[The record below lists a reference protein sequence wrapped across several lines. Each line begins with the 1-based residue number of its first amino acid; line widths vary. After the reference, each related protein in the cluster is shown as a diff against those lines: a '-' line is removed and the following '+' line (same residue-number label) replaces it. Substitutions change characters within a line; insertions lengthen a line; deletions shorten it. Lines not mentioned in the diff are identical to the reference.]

1 MTVRELIK
9 KLEMCDQDKEISI
22 MTDNDWESITDVE
35 SIEVFNKGNKR
46 KSTSV
51 YIIKGEW

>member
-1 MTVRELIK
+1 MTVKELIK
-9 KLEMCDQDKEISI
+9 KLEICDQDKEISI

-35 SIEVFNKGNKR
+35 SIEVFSKGNKR

>member
-1 MTVRELIK
+1 MTVKDLIK

-22 MTDNDWESITDVE
+22 MTDNDWENITDVE
-35 SIEVFNKGNKR
+35 SIKVFNKGNKR

>member
-1 MTVRELIK
+1 MTVKELIK

-22 MTDNDWESITDVE
+22 MTDNDWEDITDVE
-35 SIEVFNKGNKR
+35 SIEVFSKGNKR
-46 KSTSV
+46 KTTSV